1 MKSRIINP
9 VPETVIIYK
18 TAENTES
25 IRRIADKLNVKVIE
39 ATDRQ
44 AGETVGFLAGFGGF
58 SSNGSSEEADESCM
72 IFSAISGKK
81 LDTFLAELRK
91 SEISIPYKAV
101 VTASNQSWSLK
112 KLLTEL
118 IKEREQLGG

>member
-25 IRRIADKLNVKVIE
+25 IRKIADKLNVKVIE
-39 ATDRQ
+39 AADRQ

-58 SSNGSSEEADESCM
+58 SSNGSSEETDESCM
-72 IFSAISGKK
+72 IFSAIS
-81 LDTFLAELRK
+81 
-91 SEISIPYKAV
+91 
-101 VTASNQSWSLK
+101 
-112 KLLTEL
+112 
-118 IKEREQLGG
+118 